1 MQPIEHVRA
10 LCDIGPRPPT
20 SDAEARAA
28 AYAKARLEAAGARE
42 VSVEPFRNVA
52 AGWKAFEIPLV
63 IGMPHRR
70 TISAAASV
78 APVRPFLYLMVAESG
93 ILEVF
98 VTNFLPKRTSQNVY
112 GTIPPK
118 KKAFAKLVVIGHL
131 DGSDPILFHPAIV
144 RISAHPDDPSR
155 VHCLEDADL
164 SVWIGRFRRRRRA
177 QRRFCWTYPWRSCW
191 LCFMATSHAVH

>member
-63 IGMPHRR
+63 IGMVATGANYLGGRVW
-70 TISAAASV
+70 SV
-78 APVRPFLYLMVAESG
+78 PLCVLCLYLMLAESG
-93 ILEVF
+93 FWKFSL
-98 VTNFLPKRTSQNVY
+98 TNFLPKRTSQNVY
-112 GTIPPK
+112 GKIPPK
-118 KKAFAKLVVIGHL
+118 GKPSRKLVVIGHL
-131 DGSDPILFHPAIV
+131 DTNLTPILFHP
-144 RISAHPDDPSR
+144 
-155 VHCLEDADL
+155 
-164 SVWIGRFRRRRRA
+164 SVFR
-177 QRRFCWTYPWRSCW
+177 
-191 LCFMATSHAVH
+191 